1 MNVNRGKKK
10 RGGGIM
16 KSAFFEYLVHG
27 TVLRKLTAYKVVLV
41 FTKVLFRNVKS
52 SFNFIVW

>member
-1 MNVNRGKKK
+1 
-10 RGGGIM
+10 M